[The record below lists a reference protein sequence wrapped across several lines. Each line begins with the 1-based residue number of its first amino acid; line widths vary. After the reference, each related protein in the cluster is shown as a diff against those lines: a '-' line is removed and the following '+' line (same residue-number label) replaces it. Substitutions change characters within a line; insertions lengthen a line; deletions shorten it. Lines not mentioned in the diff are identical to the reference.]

1 MIDTGWQIRNN
12 GSIRATGYKCDT
24 VYLSE
29 DMKWEYTDQQ
39 LGTPQCSRFNID
51 PYNTTMT
58 DIQYQYSVEAPFIA
72 QQQYWAVIRSR
83 SNIRDANLD
92 NNVRF
97 SSSKI
102 SIEAEVL
109 KLGKTATVNMI
120 SGKDRVFKINNI
132 PASESLI
139 ATLITGETTI
149 FHRLLLRYRTPPTG
163 FDFDASS
170 LVPLASNQRVTVQ
183 NTKSG
188 SYYLKV
194 ESSGLEVDDYEIE
207 LLVKI
212 ASFEILDVSP
222 RQAAP
227 LGSVTLSIQGTLFGY
242 SLEASLVD
250 SNQLTRSIASNVYW
264 YSSEKVFATFNVTN
278 ISVGYY
284 CVQLLDVSEGS
295 VAILNSSLQIISGI
309 PGKLSIS
316 TESPRPLR
324 SGENGTATVHIRNVG
339 YTDIPTPLLV
349 LQSSER
355 LSFSLMVR
363 GFEEKPTSY
372 FVFFPIP
379 AEGPGGIIPPQSLNQ
394 LLFKVFPNEE
404 FVGREILQLS
414 QIEATNEF
422 HDFVYNKESLRP
434 SVVPDDVWDMIWE
447 NFLDSCGT
455 SWESFQSR
463 MNEVSNTL
471 SLRDDKVYS
480 LNQLVNYQLKIA
492 DGLLSG
498 VYLFVLHLVQS
509 FL

>member
-1 MIDTGWQIRNN
+1 MQADWLIRNN
-12 GSIRATGYKCDT
+12 GSLHANGYKCDT
-24 VYLSE
+24 VYLS
-29 DMKWEYTDQQ
+29 DDRNWDIDDPQ
-39 LGTPQCSRFNID
+39 LGTPQCSRFSIS
-51 PYNTTMT
+51 PYNSTMV
-58 DIQYQYSVEAPFIA
+58 DSMYEYSVRVPFVS
-72 QQQYWAVIRSR
+72 QQQYHVVVRSR
-83 SNIRDANLD
+83 SNIRDVNLE
-92 NNVRF
+92 NNLQF
-97 SSSKI
+97 SSSFI
-102 SIEAEVL
+102 SVEAEAL
-109 KLGKTATVNMI
+109 QLNIATTVNI
-120 SGKDRVFKINNI
+120 TTGQDRVFRIDNI
-132 PASESLI
+132 PAKEALI
-139 ATLITGETTI
+139 ATLNSDHNTTI
-149 FHRLLLRYRTPPTG
+149 HRLLMRYRTPPTG

-170 LVPLASNQRVTVQ
+170 LVPLGSNQRVTVQ

-194 ESSGLEVDDYEIE
+194 ESSGLEVDVYEIE

-222 RQAAP
+222 RRAAP
-227 LGSVTLSIQGTLFGY
+227 LGSVTLSIQGTLFAY

-250 SNQLTRSIASNVYW
+250 SNHLTRSIASNVYW
-264 YSSEKVFATFNVTN
+264 YSSEKVFATFNATN

-284 CVQLLDVSEGS
+284 SVQLLDVSEGS

-349 LQSSER
+349 LQSSEM
-355 LSFSLMVR
+355 LTFSLMIS
-363 GFEEKPTSY
+363 GFEEKPSSY
-372 FVFFPIP
+372 FAFFPIP
-379 AEGPGGIIPPQSLNQ
+379 AEGPGGIIPPQSVNQ
-394 LLFKVFPNEE
+394 LLFKVFTTEG

-434 SVVPDDVWDMIWE
+434 SVVPDDVWDLIWE

-480 LNQLVNYQLKIA
+480 LSQLVNYQLKIA

-498 VYLFVLHLVQS
+498 MYLFVLYLVQS
-509 FL
+509 LL